1 MTTRARGL
9 GLSECR
15 SLHVVARFASRRSVE
30 LDADWPVLLD
40 GVLASVAP
48 RPAKPTEVVPLP
60 LAHHKAGVGAQWC
73 WLASVGLPIG
83 ADSPEWA
90 YRWRGDE
97 DTVVVECAGVEWH
110 AVGDAGRVR
119 GLLAGVGRI
128 GNRNRRCEVQRWD
141 VVDAGPAPECSTEAL
156 WLPCGLIARP
166 VAARAA
172 TVLGVPG
179 AETVDGT
186 VRPPYWRAPPNT
198 DGGTFERAWRPVL
211 APWTRRP

>member
-1 MTTRARGL
+1 MTARARGID
-9 GLSECR
+9 LSECR
-15 SLHVVARFASRRSVE
+15 SLHVVARFAGRRRVG

-83 ADSPEWA
+83 A
-90 YRWRGDE
+90 
-97 DTVVVECAGVEWH
+97 EWH

-128 GNRNRRCEVQRWD
+128 GNRNSRCEVQRRD